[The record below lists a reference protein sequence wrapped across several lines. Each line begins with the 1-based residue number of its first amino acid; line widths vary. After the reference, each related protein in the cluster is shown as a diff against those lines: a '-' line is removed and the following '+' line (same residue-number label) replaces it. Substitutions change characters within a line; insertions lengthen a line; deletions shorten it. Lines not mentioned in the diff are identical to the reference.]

1 MLVLTLSA
9 YTAPT
14 GARRTIAVVAPAAR
28 LEAAGRPAAARVA
41 AALERDGGLLID
53 RGVGSEVP
61 RLVATLAPGEGL
73 AVARA
78 VVADY
83 LPRARRASVP
93 LARALEPADL
103 EPVVSEELAA

>member
-1 MLVLTLSA
+1 MLVLTLTA
-9 YTAPT
+9 YTAPD
-14 GARRTIAVVAPAAR
+14 GARRTLTVVAPAAC

-53 RGVGSEVP
+53 RGGVRDVP

-78 VVADY
+78 IAAEYV
-83 LPRARRASVP
+83 PRARCATAA
-93 LARALEPADL
+93 LARALTPADL
-103 EPVVSEELAA
+103 EPPASEERAA